1 MSAEKRLEKRP
12 GKRRARRILVVE
24 DDSTLN
30 RLLLD
35 QLSRIGFI
43 VRGAGSRQ
51 QALEI
56 LEDFEPDLA
65 ILDMRLPDTKGMEFL
80 PELHRSCPVVIL
92 TAYGS
97 IDQAVRAVKAGA
109 AEYLI
114 KPVSP
119 ASLELAV
126 TRALENAELKRKA
139 EFWQS
144 KAKPESGSKMI
155 GSGATFGKV
164 RQMIGLVAPA
174 ETTVL
179 IEGESGVGKE
189 LVAGAI
195 HEQSPR
201 ADQHF
206 VTIDCCTLQET
217 LFESELFGHEK
228 GAFTGAERKKEGL
241 VEVAERGTVFLDE
254 IGEIS
259 PVIQAKLLRVLE
271 TGKFRRLGGT
281 KDLTADVRFV
291 AATNRSLQEMVE
303 DGSFRSDLFYRLSAF
318 NIQVPSL
325 RKRKGDITQ
334 LALHF
339 LETRQFQRSIKKVL
353 APATIKTLTKYN
365 WPGNVRELKNVI
377 ERGILMS
384 ANSPRILP
392 EHISLPKTSGKKS
405 SAVDLSF
412 SHEPTLDEVRDI
424 YLTHLLEAHNGNRK
438 EVAKTLGISE
448 RNTYRLIKKLK
459 LDVEETATSP

>member
-1 MSAEKRLEKRP
+1 MAEKRQ
-12 GKRRARRILVVE
+12 GKRRSRRILVVE
-24 DDSTLN
+24 DDTTLN

-35 QLSRIGFI
+35 QLSRSGFT

-51 QALEI
+51 QALET
-56 LEDFEPDLA
+56 LDEFEPDIA
-65 ILDMRLPDTKGMEFL
+65 ILDMRLPDIKGMEFL
-80 PELHRSCPVVIL
+80 PELHSVCPVVIL

-126 TRALENAELKRKA
+126 NRALENAELKRKA

-144 KAKPESGSKMI
+144 KAKPDIGSSMI
-155 GSGATFGKV
+155 GSGSAFKKV
-164 RQMIGLVAPA
+164 RKMIGLVAQA

-201 ADQHF
+201 SDQHF

-241 VEVAERGTVFLDE
+241 IEVAERGTVFLDE

-271 TGKFRRLGGT
+271 TGQFRRLGGT
-281 KDLTADVRFV
+281 KDLIADVRFV

-303 DGSFRSDLFYRLSAF
+303 DGTFRSDLYYRLSAF
-318 NIQVPSL
+318 NIQVPPL
-325 RKRKGDITQ
+325 RKRKGDIVH
-334 LALHF
+334 LAMHF
-339 LETRQFQRSIKKVL
+339 LETRKFQRSINKVL
-353 APATIKTLTKYN
+353 APASLKTLTAYN

-377 ERGILMS
+377 ERGILLS
-384 ANSPRILP
+384 SNSPRILP
-392 EHISLPKTSGKKS
+392 EHVSLPKTANSNIP
-405 SAVDLSF
+405 AVDLSF
-412 SHEPTLDEVRDI
+412 DHEPTLDEVRDI
-424 YLTHLLEAHNGNRK
+424 YLAYLLEAHNGNRK
-438 EVAKTLGISE
+438 EVAETLGISE

-459 LDVEETATSP
+459 LGEPVTSS

>member
-1 MSAEKRLEKRP
+1 MTIEKRLSK
-12 GKRRARRILVVE
+12 GRARRILVVE
-24 DDSTLN
+24 DDTTLN

-35 QLSRIGFI
+35 QLSRIGFTA
-43 VRGAGSRQ
+43 RGAGSRQ
-51 QALEI
+51 QALDI
-56 LEDFEPDLA
+56 LEEFEPDIA
-65 ILDMRLPDTKGMEFL
+65 ILDMRLPDINGLEFL
-80 PELHRSCPVVIL
+80 PELHSSCPVVIL

-97 IDQAVRAVKAGA
+97 IDQAVQAVKAGA

-139 EFWQS
+139 KFWQS

-155 GSGATFGKV
+155 GSGSAFAKV
-164 RQMIGLVAPA
+164 REMIGLVALA

-217 LFESELFGHEK
+217 LFESELFGHER

-241 VEVAERGTVFLDE
+241 IEVAERGTVFLDE

-281 KDLTADVRFV
+281 KDLSADVRFV
-291 AATNRSLQEMVE
+291 AATNRSLQEMTE
-303 DGSFRSDLFYRLSAF
+303 EGTFRNDLYYRLSAF
-318 NIQVPSL
+318 NIQVPAL
-325 RKRKGDITQ
+325 RKRKGDVKQ
-334 LALHF
+334 LAQHF
-339 LETRQFQRSIKKVL
+339 LAARKFQRNIDKAL
-353 APATIKTLTKYN
+353 APATLKALTAYS

-377 ERGILMS
+377 ERGILLS
-384 ANSPRILP
+384 AGSPRILP
-392 EHISLPKTSGKKS
+392 EHISLPKNASGDS
-405 SAVDLSF
+405 AAVDLSF
-412 SHEPTLDEVRDI
+412 NHEPTLDEMRDI
-424 YLTHLLEAHNGNRK
+424 YLAYLLDAHSGNRK
-438 EVAKTLGISE
+438 EVAKILGISE
-448 RNTYRLIKKLK
+448 RNTYRLIKKL
-459 LDVEETATSP
+459 EEIAIA

>member
-1 MSAEKRLEKRP
+1 MTTEKRQ
-12 GKRRARRILVVE
+12 GKRRSRRILVVE
-24 DDSTLN
+24 DDTTLN

-35 QLSRIGFI
+35 QLSRIGFTA
-43 VRGAGSRQ
+43 RGAGSRQ

-56 LEDFEPDLA
+56 LEDFEPDIA
-65 ILDMRLPDTKGMEFL
+65 ILDMRLPDTEGLDFL
-80 PELHRSCPVVIL
+80 PELHSACPVVIL

-139 EFWQS
+139 KFWQS
-144 KAKPESGSKMI
+144 KAKPDSGSRMI
-155 GSGATFGKV
+155 GSGPAFGKV
-164 RQMIGLVAPA
+164 QQMIGLVAQA

-195 HEQSPR
+195 HEQSLR

-241 VEVAERGTVFLDE
+241 IEVAELGTVFLDE

-271 TGKFRRLGGT
+271 TGQFRRLGGT
-281 KDLTADVRFV
+281 KDRIADVRFV

-303 DGSFRSDLFYRLSAF
+303 KGTFRSDLFYRLSGF
-318 NIQVPSL
+318 NIQVPPL
-325 RKRKGDITQ
+325 RKRKGDIVH
-334 LALHF
+334 LAMHF
-339 LETRQFQRSIKKVL
+339 LETRKFQRNIKKVL
-353 APATIKTLTKYN
+353 APATLKTLTAYN

-377 ERGILMS
+377 ERGILLS
-384 ANSPRILP
+384 SNSPRILP
-392 EHISLPKTSGKKS
+392 EHVSLPKTANS
-405 SAVDLSF
+405 SVPAVDLSF
-412 SHEPTLDEVRDI
+412 DHEPTLDKVRDI
-424 YLTHLLEAHNGNRK
+424 YLAYLLEAHNGNRK
-438 EVAKTLGISE
+438 EVAETLGISE

-459 LDVEETATSP
+459 LEEPVTSS

>member
-1 MSAEKRLEKRP
+1 MTIENRK

-35 QLSRIGFI
+35 QLSRIGFA

-56 LEDFEPDLA
+56 LDEFEPDIA
-65 ILDMRLPDTKGMEFL
+65 ILDMRLPDTKGMDFL
-80 PELHRSCPVVIL
+80 PELHSTCPVVIL

-126 TRALENAELKRKA
+126 TRALDNAELKRKA
-139 EFWQS
+139 MFWRS
-144 KAKPESGSKMI
+144 KAEADIGSNMI
-155 GSGATFGKV
+155 GSGSVFAKV
-164 RQMIGLVAPA
+164 REMIGLVAPA

-217 LFESELFGHEK
+217 LFESELFGHER

-241 VEVAERGTVFLDE
+241 IEVAERGTVFLDE

-271 TGKFRRLGGT
+271 TGQFRRLGGT
-281 KDLTADVRFV
+281 KDLIADVRFV

-303 DGSFRSDLFYRLSAF
+303 KGTFRNDLYYRLSAF
-318 NIQVPSL
+318 NIQVPPL
-325 RKRKGDITQ
+325 RQRKGDVKQ
-334 LALHF
+334 LAMHF
-339 LETRQFQRSIKKVL
+339 LETRKFQRSINKVL
-353 APATIKTLTKYN
+353 APGTIKALTGYN

-377 ERGILMS
+377 ERGILLS
-384 ANSPRILP
+384 ASSPRILP
-392 EHISLPKTSGKKS
+392 EHISLVQSSGTSVP
-405 SAVDLSF
+405 AVDLSF
-412 SHEPTLDEVRDI
+412 NHEPTLDEVRDI
-424 YLTHLLEAHNGNRK
+424 YLAYLLEAHNGNRK
-438 EVAKTLGISE
+438 EVAETLGISE
-448 RNTYRLIKKLK
+448 RNTYRLIKKLNLEVK
-459 LDVEETATSP
+459 EAATSP